1 MDRFSELP
9 DYIIH
14 QIMSYLPKKESAQT
28 SILSKRWEG
37 LFASY
42 PILDFPD
49 SYTYLSNE
57 KYSRKHRINKFIEF
71 VDASLLRF
79 CQQKLCMQK
88 FRLSIDVLDDHEGSF
103 AFLDKWIRLAIEKKV
118 EELDFDV
125 QAYRMYTLPQEIF
138 LAKSVTTL
146 KLGGCKL
153 ENPFII
159 HSLKSLTLKDAR
171 INEEVLQKITSQC
184 TSLEDLF
191 LSDCCGFTNICL
203 YNACK
208 LKIIN
213 MQKFSWKLRSIK
225 IVVPSLQQ
233 FIFDSES
240 YRELN
245 IVIDMAGCP
254 NLKLLKL
261 SNVGFTEQKFHELI
275 SKFSLLE
282 DLNVCRCDPL
292 EQIKISSHL
301 LKKFSIGYCYGLKA
315 IDIDTPNLLSF
326 TYDTCPIPN
335 SFSFDEFRKCSP
347 SPPKEVGNLHLQTDF
362 TSNYEA
368 FLDGVLSICYPRIL
382 SVNNSC
388 QADCFF
394 IEWLYEKLI
403 NKDDNCC
410 NIHDIKCWRHYLK
423 NVKIESFIPY
433 KDKKPLHLDS
443 LIDRLREL
451 PTGTFYF
458 HLDW

>member
-1 MDRFSELP
+1 
-9 DYIIH
+9 
-14 QIMSYLPKKESAQT
+14 
-28 SILSKRWEG
+28 
-37 LFASY
+37 
-42 PILDFPD
+42 
-49 SYTYLSNE
+49 
-57 KYSRKHRINKFIEF
+57 
-71 VDASLLRF
+71 
-79 CQQKLCMQK
+79 MQK
-88 FRLSIDVLDDHEGSF
+88 FRLSIEVLDDHEGSF
-103 AFLDKWIRLAIEKKV
+103 TFLDKWIRLAIEKKV

-125 QAYRMYTLPQEIF
+125 KAYRRAMYTLPQEIF
-138 LAKSVTTL
+138 SAKSVTTL

-171 INEEVLQKITSQC
+171 ISEEVLQKITSQC

-191 LSDCCGFTNICL
+191 LSD
-203 YNACK
+203 Y
-208 LKIIN
+208 
-213 MQKFSWKLRSIK
+213 
-225 IVVPSLQQ
+225 
-233 FIFDSES
+233 
-240 YRELN
+240 
-245 IVIDMAGCP
+245 
-254 NLKLLKL
+254 
-261 SNVGFTEQKFHELI
+261 QKFHALI
-275 SKFSLLE
+275 SKFPLLE

-326 TYDTCPIPN
+326 TYDTCPIPVFSINAPCLWEVGFVQQILGTEKFDADTHWYLNIKKFLNASNQIEYLSLYVDGQKN

-362 TSNYEA
+362 TSNYDA

-394 IEWLYEKLI
+394 IEWLHEKLI

-410 NIHDIKCWRHYLK
+410 NIHD
-423 NVKIESFIPY
+423 
-433 KDKKPLHLDS
+433 
-443 LIDRLREL
+443 
-451 PTGTFYF
+451 
-458 HLDW
+458 